1 MYEVVR
7 VKWSA
12 EQADDI
18 QEIYRMFKDQ
28 ERKIFDLTTYF
39 NGGNVMDLVQL
50 MCEEDFVFLIKT
62 DGTPCAVFVLENPR
76 IFNNIITR
84 VNLHCAIRR
93 PFWGARAR
101 DICKTFRQYLED
113 NYPIKKMIAEVP
125 QCGYGI
131 IKLLKDI
138 GFKHEGTMKDA
149 TIYNDK
155 NGKPK
160 FYDALIYSL
169 TREDIK

>member
-1 MYEVVR
+1 MYEVIRVR
-7 VKWSA
+7 WQP
-12 EQADDI
+12 EYQEDI

-28 ERKIFDLTTYF
+28 ERKIFPLTTYF
-39 NGGNVMDLVQL
+39 NGGSVMDLVED
-50 MCEEDFVFLIKT
+50 MCENDFVFLIKE
-62 DGTPCAVFVLENPR
+62 DEVPCGVFVLESPQV
-76 IFNNIITR
+76 FNNIITR
-84 VNLHCAIRR
+84 VDVHCAIRR
-93 PFWGARAR
+93 PFWGAKAR
-101 DICKTFRQYLED
+101 EICRMFKDYLYN
-113 NYPIKKMIAEVP
+113 NYPIKKLIAEVP
-125 QCGYGI
+125 QCGYGV

-155 NGKPK
+155 NGNPK